1 MHPSLLKNLLLKS
14 LRDFLRLLGIYF
26 SKNKQLYQSLKNIL
40 GFYPGNISLY
50 KSAFRHKSAA
60 HKIKEGV
67 KDSNERLEFLGD
79 AILSAV
85 VADYLFK
92 KFPYKDEG
100 FLTKMR
106 SKIVSRSQLNQLA
119 VKLGIKELV
128 ESSLDKG
135 GKNISINGDAF
146 EALIGAIYLDK
157 GYTTASNFI
166 LHRFIQHHIDI
177 DEIETKENDFKSKMI
192 EWAQKEKKRLQFRF
206 EEITVDQ
213 EKQYIIQLIID
224 NEVFGKGQHFSK
236 KRAEQIAAEEACI
249 RLELLTH
256 LTQKFS

>member
-1 MHPSLLKNLLLKS
+1 MPPSSLKNLLPKY
-14 LRDFLRLLGIYF
+14 LRDFLRLPGIYF
-26 SKNKQLYQSLKNIL
+26 SKDKKLFQSLNNIL
-40 GFYPGNISLY
+40 GFYPGNIALY

-60 HKIKEGV
+60 NKIKEGV
-67 KDSNERLEFLGD
+67 KDSNERLEYLGD

-92 KFPYKDEG
+92 KFPFKDEG

-106 SKIVSRSQLNQLA
+106 SKIVSRSQLNPLA
-119 VKLGIKELV
+119 VKLGLKKFI
-128 ESSLDKG
+128 ESSLDRG
-135 GKNISINGDAF
+135 GKNVSINGDAF

-157 GYTTASNFI
+157 GYKVTSDFI
-166 LHRFIQHHIDI
+166 LNRIIQPHIDI

-192 EWAQKEKKRLQFRF
+192 EWAQKEKKELKFRF
-206 EEITVDQ
+206 EEINIDQ

-224 NEVFGKGQHFSK
+224 NEVYGKGQHFSK

-249 RLELLTH
+249 RLELL
-256 LTQKFS
+256 K